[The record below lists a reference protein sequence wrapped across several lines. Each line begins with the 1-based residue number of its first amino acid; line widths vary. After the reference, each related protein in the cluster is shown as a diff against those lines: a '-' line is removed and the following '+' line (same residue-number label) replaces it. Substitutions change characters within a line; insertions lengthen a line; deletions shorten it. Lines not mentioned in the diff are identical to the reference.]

1 MEQMGKKLRSSIKSQ
16 DDLKGKTI
24 GVQTGSVQQADLE
37 KSKFGKNVEI
47 VQYSEFLTAF
57 MDLDIGRI
65 DAVCCSSIIGN
76 YLITSQKRDYITIES
91 EGISTSSGSVI
102 AFKKGNTELKGKIQE
117 TLYKLKKKGK
127 LDEISNKW
135 FGKDMIYL
143 KEE

>member
-1 MEQMGKKLRSSIKSQ
+1 MKEK
-16 DDLKGKTI
+16 
-24 GVQTGSVQQADLE
+24 DLE
-37 KSKFGKNVEI
+37 KSEFGKNVEI
-47 VQYSEFLTAF
+47 VQYSDFLTAF

-102 AFKKGNTELKGKIQE
+102 AFKKGNTELKDKIQRA
-117 TLYKLKKKGK
+117 LYKLEKEGK
-127 LDEISNKW
+127 LDEISTKW